1 MDKKLCKIR
10 DVARFIAEFEQE
22 LQAEFGI
29 NLNEAML
36 LCSLKEQESLSS
48 GEISQLL
55 ALKASNTSKV
65 IGSAEDKG
73 FIKRSNGKEDKRQM
87 YFSLTRKGIE
97 KIKSIYDSSIS
108 IPNIVLEERVAN

>member
-10 DVARFIAEFEQE
+10 DVARVIAEFEQE

-36 LCSLKEQESLSS
+36 LCSLKEQDNLSS

-55 ALKASNTSKV
+55 TLKASNTSKV
-65 IGSAEDKG
+65 IGSVENKG
-73 FIKRSNGKEDKRQM
+73 FIERSSGKEDKRQM
-87 YFSLTRKGIE
+87 YFSLTQRGLD

-108 IPNIVLEERVAN
+108 IPNIIVEEHVTN

>member
-10 DVARFIAEFEQE
+10 DVARAIAEFEQE
-22 LQAEFGI
+22 LQAELGI

-36 LCSLKEQESLSS
+36 LCSLKEQDNLSS

-65 IGSAEDKG
+65 IGSVEDKG
-73 FIKRSNGKEDKRQM
+73 FVKRSSGKEDKRQM
-87 YFSLTRKGIE
+87 YFSLTRKGMD
-97 KIKSIYDSSIS
+97 KIDSIYNSPIS
-108 IPNIVLEERVAN
+108 KPNIVMGE